1 MNVHYIV
8 YILNLTTIYLIFN
21 FIEEIHLMPHDHPL
35 EIFQTLVSASTMPL
49 PQVNRESISSI
60 SSELSNDAVIRNL
73 RLSEFLERNTVRF
86 YLNRKNKRSSRSSGE
101 RRIRVHVLIYHD
113 DLPSYLKKGSVPR
126 VSMSVPRHLA
136 DKAARRRSPGEEGK
150 PREKVLI
157 FAGRATVAEVIT
169 KALDKFGITDGIVD
183 DGSYITDG
191 DIRPRY
197 NLMVFADGEGK

>member
-1 MNVHYIV
+1 
-8 YILNLTTIYLIFN
+8 
-21 FIEEIHLMPHDHPL
+21 
-35 EIFQTLVSASTMPL
+35 
-49 PQVNRESISSI
+49 
-60 SSELSNDAVIRNL
+60 
-73 RLSEFLERNTVRF
+73 
-86 YLNRKNKRSSRSSGE
+86 
-101 RRIRVHVLIYHD
+101 
-113 DLPSYLKKGSVPR
+113 
-126 VSMSVPRHLA
+126 MSVPRHLA